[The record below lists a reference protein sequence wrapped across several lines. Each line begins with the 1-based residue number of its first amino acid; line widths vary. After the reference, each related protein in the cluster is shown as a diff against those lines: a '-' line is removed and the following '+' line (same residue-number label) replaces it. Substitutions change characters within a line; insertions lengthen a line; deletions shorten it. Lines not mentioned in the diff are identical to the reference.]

1 MEKVKNVSVTGY
13 EVGLWDYISNCELS
27 FGNIK
32 KMSGK
37 ETVLKSLKSLKGYF
51 QPYFY
56 TLIYLY
62 FYFEH
67 TVLSIIQTPKL
78 KCFSNS
84 FRSSFTSQASTSYT
98 LVLKQ
103 YNNSN

>member
-37 ETVLKSLKSLKGYF
+37 ETVLKSLKCQRIFTALF
-51 QPYFY
+51 
-56 TLIYLY
+56 L
-62 FYFEH
+62 H
-67 TVLSIIQTPKL
+67 T
-78 KCFSNS
+78 
-84 FRSSFTSQASTSYT
+84 Y
-98 LVLKQ
+98 
-103 YNNSN
+103 